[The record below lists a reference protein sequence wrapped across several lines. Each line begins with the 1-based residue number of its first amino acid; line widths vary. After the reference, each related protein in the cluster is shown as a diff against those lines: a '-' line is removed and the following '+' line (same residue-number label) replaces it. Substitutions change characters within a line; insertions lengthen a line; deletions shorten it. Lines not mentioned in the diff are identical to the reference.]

1 MANWHLFTATYA
13 LVTTS
18 LQDAVNN
25 NIARAVAYVR
35 PVLLAGVTLWIA
47 FQSVAVANGSATVN
61 SLYRGI
67 FRAAI
72 VVAILQ
78 TAGTFDQYVSGL
90 AQLLPTE
97 ITAAIS
103 GTPPANIA
111 NGAAFDTL
119 ANQAVRAGL
128 LVWQHIPAYSLSGAV
143 MSVFVGFYFIFVVG
157 VIAASFAV
165 WLMSS
170 VTLWVLLSIGPLFVA
185 LYAFP
190 QTQRFGAGWLGVVL
204 GTIVT
209 QILCVVLLGLLAGA
223 ASLTTTPLIASMSN
237 GAAPNF
243 IDELLQLLG
252 EGVLFGLIAMLI
264 KQVPGLASSITGGA
278 VHNVQQLTSLAF
290 APGSALASRVGQAMN
305 AGARAA
311 GRGAA
316 SAAGSGASKIAGSMR
331 SGASTGKSLS
341 GDGPGK

>member
-13 LVTTS
+13 LVSTS
-18 LQDAVNN
+18 LQGAVNTT
-25 NIARAVAYVR
+25 IANAIAYLR
-35 PVLLAGVTLWIA
+35 PALLAGATLWIA
-47 FQSVAVANGSATVN
+47 FQSIAVANGFAAVN

-67 FRAAI
+67 VRAAI
-72 VVAILQ
+72 CVAILQ
-78 TAGTFDQYVSGL
+78 SAGTFNQYVGGL
-90 AQLLPTE
+90 AQILPTE
-97 ITAAIS
+97 ITAALS

-111 NGAAFDTL
+111 SGAAFDTL
-119 ANQAVRAGL
+119 SNQAVMAGL
-128 LVWQHIPAYSLSGAV
+128 LVWKHIPAYSLSGAV
-143 MSVFVGFYFIFVVG
+143 MTVFVGFYFIFVIG
-157 VIAASFAV
+157 VIAASFFV

-170 VTLWVLLSIGPLFVA
+170 VTLWVLLSVGPLFIA

-190 QTQRFGAGWLGVVL
+190 QTQRFGAGWVGVVA

-209 QILCVVLLGLLAGA
+209 QIMCVILLGLLAGA
-223 ASLTTTPLIASMSN
+223 ASLTTTPLLATMSN

-252 EGVLFGLIAMLI
+252 EGILFALIAMLI

-278 VHNVQQLTSLAF
+278 VQNVTQLTTMAF
-290 APGSALASRVGQAMN
+290 APGLALASRVGQAMN

-331 SGASTGKSLS
+331 SSTSTGKSLS
-341 GDGPGK
+341 GDGPEK